1 MTRTWRF
8 AFVAATAVVSAAAHA
23 QEPAKPAAAK
33 PDLAKAQQ
41 IATQVCAACHGA
53 DGNSAAAANP
63 NLAGQD
69 ADYITLQ
76 LAHFKA
82 GMRVNP
88 TMQAMAATLSDADM
102 QALGV
107 YFSQQKPKGL
117 AARDP
122 ALVKSGQRLWRGGDA
137 ASDVPACA
145 ACHSP
150 TGVGIPKN
158 YPRLAG
164 QYADYMY
171 AQLKAFK
178 SGERGADPAGK
189 DVNGRVMGTIAQRHD
204 RCADEG
210 GRRLRAA
217 GTYAEL
223 RGRRL
228 HEHRLA
234 RSHRRAHD
242 HAVRAVAF
250 RDPRRR
256 IGAHVV
262 AHRMVRPYSDGWSC
276 AG

>member
-1 MTRTWRF
+1 MTRTWRL
-8 AFVAATAVVSAAAHA
+8 AILAATASVCAAAHG
-23 QEPAKPAAAK
+23 QEHAAAAR

-53 DGNSAAAANP
+53 DGNSVAAANP

-82 GMRVNP
+82 GIRVNP

-102 QALGV
+102 QGLGA

-122 ALVKSGQRLWRGGDA
+122 ALVKSAQQLWRGGNA
-137 ASDVPACA
+137 ARGVPACA

-150 TGVGIPKN
+150 TGAGIPKN

-164 QYADYMY
+164 QYADYTY

-178 SGERGADPAGK
+178 ASERGADPGGK
-189 DVNGRVMGTIAQRHD
+189 DVNGRVMNTIAQQLTD
-204 RCADEG
+204 
-210 GRRLRAA
+210 
-217 GTYAEL
+217 TQMK
-223 RGRRL
+223 
-228 HEHRLA
+228 
-234 RSHRRAHD
+234 
-242 HAVRAVAF
+242 AVA
-250 RDPRRR
+250 DY
-256 IGAHVV
+256 V
-262 AHRMVRPYSDGWSC
+262 AGLR
-276 AG
+276 